1 MEIEWTDENK
11 ALMASTSHVLCLG
24 GPGSG
29 KTTISLLKAEN
40 EISNGILNPGQ
51 RVLFL
56 SFARAT
62 LSRVEEHAAALLKC
76 ESRSELE
83 ISTYHGFAWAIL
95 RSHGYL
101 LTSEAPIRLLPPP
114 ESAALLSSIEDD
126 RDKTREKRR
135 LFEEEGRLDFD
146 LFATCAADLLNRS
159 SKVRNLISRKYPLII
174 LDEFQDT
181 DPNEWELIQSLGQ
194 DCRLI
199 ALADAEQRIYEFR
212 GASPTRIPEFIAKF
226 DPSEF
231 DFSTTNHRSNGTDIC
246 TYGNDLLKGANRGKS
261 YSEVSVKRY
270 PPRKAPAV
278 HLHLKIE
285 VWQRR
290 KAILDAG
297 VSDWSIGVLVPTRQ
311 MMLDVSDYLA
321 STQVLQDK
329 KKVPAIENEAALDAA
344 GPALAAEAIAGVLA
358 GASAPVEVTERL
370 INNLSSHMRGRKGG
384 AKPSQAQLAL
394 ADSLDSYLETGT
406 IRGSR
411 RKALADECL
420 EIANARIELKLC
432 GDPGAD
438 WLLVRHLF
446 QDAKA
451 PELRAIA
458 EDARFLKFLNRGS
471 QLRSQLAAIWRTQGS
486 YEGAVTAVSGALVQ
500 EHFAASKREYR
511 GIHVM
516 TIHKSKGKQFTEV
529 IIYEGAFQGRILRQ
543 NADERAEAQARLSL
557 RVGVTRAER
566 FSTILTPARNP
577 CPFL

>member
-1 MEIEWTDENK
+1 MEIEWTDENRS
-11 ALMASTSHVLCLG
+11 LMASTGHVLCLG

-40 EISNGILNPGQ
+40 EISKGVLHTGQ

-62 LSRVEEHAAALLKC
+62 ISRVEEHAAALLKC

-95 RSHGYL
+95 RSHGYF
-101 LTSEAPIRLLPPP
+101 LTSAAPIKLLPPP
-114 ESAALLSSIEDD
+114 DSAALLSSIEGDSE
-126 RDKTREKRR
+126 KAQEKRR

-146 LFATCAADLLNRS
+146 LFASCASELLNRS
-159 SKVRNLISRKYPLII
+159 SKVRELVSRKYPLII

-181 DPNEWELIQSLGQ
+181 DSKEWDLIQALGQ
-194 DCRLI
+194 DCRLV
-199 ALADAEQRIYEFR
+199 ALADPEQRIYEFR
-212 GASPTRIPEFIAKF
+212 GASPTRIPEFIAQF
-226 DPSEF
+226 RPSEF
-231 DFSTTNHRSNGTDIC
+231 DFSTTNHRSSGTDIC
-246 TYGNDLLKGANRGKS
+246 KYGNDLLKGANKGKN

-285 VWQRR
+285 VLQRR
-290 KAILDAG
+290 KAILDAE

-321 STQVLQDK
+321 STQILQDK
-329 KKVPAIENEAALDAA
+329 KKIPAIENEAALDAA

-358 GASAPVEVTERL
+358 GASTPVEIAQRL

-384 AKPSQAQLAL
+384 AKPSQPQLAL
-394 ADSLDSYLETGT
+394 AESLDSYLETGK

-411 RKALADECL
+411 RKALAHECL
-420 EIANARIELKLC
+420 EIANARIDLDLC

-438 WLLVRHLF
+438 WMLVRKLLEN
-446 QDAKA
+446 AKA
-451 PELRAIA
+451 PELRAVA
-458 EDARFLKFLNRGS
+458 EDARFLKFLNRGT
-471 QLRSQLAAIWRTQGS
+471 QLRSQLAEIWRTQGS
-486 YEGAVTAVSGALVQ
+486 YQGAGVAVSGALVQ

-543 NADERAEAQARLSL
+543 NADERTEAQARLSL